1 MENLWIIFQNSSW
14 NVYTEPMKY
23 ISEAGVLENNITL
36 LYEWENSSK
45 HHVDKTL
52 FYWQLLTKYWFL
64 SDWKQLF

>member
-52 FYWQLLTKYWFL
+52 FYW
-64 SDWKQLF
+64 